1 MILLLLSNSE
11 YKVPTII
18 PNQNNH
24 SLYGE
29 NYKKLMKSIK
39 WNLNVK
45 VYHIHVK
52 TQYYKTVNTT

>member
-1 MILLLLSNSE
+1 MISFSVRDSDLGNITGKMILFLLSNSE

-39 WNLNVK
+39 
-45 VYHIHVK
+45 
-52 TQYYKTVNTT
+52 